1 MVFGGTAP
9 QDCPGARKGGC
20 AAAAGTL
27 QGALA
32 VVLKGQLPARGKRAG
47 GGKGVKREPTGK
59 EGWGPE
65 METLGQKPEAARL
78 PGSQDRPEGGGR
90 LKSEP
95 REQLRALG
103 VGMGG
108 RRSKL
113 LQVVVIIF
121 LPFPEADTNGRGR
134 GEAV

>member
-47 GGKGVKREPTGK
+47 GGKGVKRKPTGK

-113 LQVVVIIF
+113 LQVVVNLEPARALF
-121 LPFPEADTNGRGR
+121 A
-134 GEAV
+134 